1 MVFVWI
7 ITVLAAMVFRN
18 IVAVR
23 VTILAIVEAFF
34 SPAVVSTRLS
44 AVVVAAN
51 ADDPIGCGFIGAAIV
66 GAAVAGAVLAA
77 SFWWIAFCVVTEP
90 ALQSCVGGAKG

>member
-23 VTILAIVEAFF
+23 VTILAIFEAFF
-34 SPAVVSTRLS
+34 SSAVVSTRFL

-51 ADDPIGCGFIGAAIV
+51 ADDPIVCGWTAAIV
-66 GAAVAGAVLAA
+66 VAAVVLFLSLLAA
-77 SFWWIAFCVVTEP
+77 
-90 ALQSCVGGAKG
+90 

>member
-34 SPAVVSTRLS
+34 SPAVVSTRLL

-51 ADDPIGCGFIGAAIV
+51 ADDPIGCGFVAIVGVAIV
-66 GAAVAGAVLAA
+66 GAALVA
-77 SFWWIAFCVVTEP
+77 SFFCIAFCIITES
-90 ALQSCVGGAKG
+90 AL

>member
-23 VTILAIVEAFF
+23 VAILAIVEAFF

-66 GAAVAGAVLAA
+66 GAALAA
-77 SFWWIAFCVVTEP
+77 SFWWIAFCVVTES
-90 ALQSCVGGAKG
+90 AL

>member
-34 SPAVVSTRLS
+34 SPAVVSTRLL

-51 ADDPIGCGFIGAAIV
+51 ADDPIGCGFVAIVCVAIV
-66 GAAVAGAVLAA
+66 GAALVA
-77 SFWWIAFCVVTEP
+77 SFFCIAFCIITES
-90 ALQSCVGGAKG
+90 AL